1 MGDIHAIAIRRLAS
15 RSRLLLHHCYKK
27 ITSKNIRFLKK
38 QKKKKHPKLFYDTKP
53 YIVGF
58 SVLFSIVWSILC
70 QIKLFGTSDNF
81 REIVHFE
88 SAVIQLTTFTYI
100 YNKYTRKG
108 TGEEAFCHL
117 IDQIC
122 LVFLKKKQEEE
133 NN

>member
-15 RSRLLLHHCYKK
+15 QSRLLHHCCKK
-27 ITSKNIRFLKK
+27 ITSKNIQILEEAEE
-38 QKKKKHPKLFYDTKP
+38 KKHPKPFYDTTP

-70 QIKLFGTSDNF
+70 QIKLFETNDNF

-88 SAVIQLTTFTYI
+88 SAVIQLTFTYI
-100 YNKYTRKG
+100 YIIQQVRER
-108 TGEEAFCHL
+108 GEEQAFCHL

-122 LVFLKKKQEEE
+122 FLKKQE